1 MADYHG
7 QANGAGRRICIVAA
21 RFNPMVTDRLIEG
34 AHEELLR
41 RGVAAA
47 DVDLVRVPGA
57 WEIPVAAARAAGG
70 AYDAI
75 LALGCV
81 IRGETAHFEHI
92 SRTVTDGL
100 TRLQVRSGIPI
111 ALGIL
116 TTDSLAQALARAGG
130 EVGHI
135 GVQAAEAALEM
146 CDLLSK
152 MDSP

>member
-1 MADYHG
+1 
-7 QANGAGRRICIVAA
+7 
-21 RFNPMVTDRLIEG
+21 MVTDRLIEG
-34 AHEELLR
+34 AREELLR
-41 RGVAAA
+41 RGVAVP

-57 WEIPVAAARAAGG
+57 WEIPVAAAQAAAGS
-70 AYDAI
+70 YDAI

-81 IRGETAHFEHI
+81 IRGETTHFEHI

-100 TRLQVRSGIPI
+100 SRLQVRSGIPI

-116 TTDSLAQALARAGG
+116 TTESLAQALARAGG